1 MGGADV
7 PGPEWWAQDPEHWE
21 LLRFEAVSTGDG
33 PTGDRARE
41 DRAAVLDLLAMAPGP
56 VGHGFARFLLEQEI
70 LFHEDSWGFHHT
82 IEVAAL
88 LVAEH
93 RRPEDVW
100 LLGKAVATSFDTWCG
115 LPHRLLLAAGGSAG
129 TLAHV
134 AGSDHE
140 RREHLLELLR
150 DMPATSEDE
159 VGAFVA
165 GRRRYY
171 AEILR
176 ELATDPAPDAA
187 PDADAG

>member
-1 MGGADV
+1 MSGERVGRADV

-21 LLRFEAVSTGDG
+21 LLRFEAVSTADG

-41 DRAAVLDLLAMAPGP
+41 DRAAVLDLLVTAPGP

-70 LFHEDSWGFHHT
+70 LFHKDSWGFHHG
-82 IEVAAL
+82 IEVAAVL
-88 LVAEH
+88 LAEH

-100 LLGKAVATSFDTWCG
+100 LLWEAVTTSFDTWCG
-115 LPHRLLLAAGGSAG
+115 LPHRLLFAAGGSTG

-134 AGSDHE
+134 AGSGDE

-150 DMPATSEDE
+150 DVPAASEDE

-165 GRRRYY
+165 ERRRYY

-176 ELATDPAPDAA
+176 QLDAA